1 MARYTG
7 PSCRLCRREGT
18 KLFLK
23 GTRCLTEKCAVERR
37 AYPPGQH
44 GPNAGRGRKASEF
57 SKQLREKQKVKRMY
71 GLSELQFRNLFDD
84 VTREPGVKGTNLLVA
99 LESRLDN
106 IVFRMGFASSRKA
119 ARQFVRHGHIEVNG
133 RRVDVP
139 SFAVQPGHEV
149 RVAPASRELVAVK
162 MAQEFAS
169 RGVPVSWLSV
179 DGDKAAGR
187 YVERPTREAIPVNAQ
202 EQLIVELYSK

>member
-1 MARYTG
+1 MATFHD
-7 PSCRLCRREGT
+7 SKCRLCRREGE

-23 GTRCLTEKCAVERR
+23 GTRCFTEKCAFERR
-37 AYPPGQH
+37 GYAPGEH
-44 GPNAGRGRKASEF
+44 GKDRR
-57 SKQLREKQKVKRMY
+57 SKETSYGLQLRMKQKTRRIY
-71 GLSELQFRNLFDD
+71 GVLERQFRNYFAKAESQKG
-84 VTREPGVKGTNLLVA
+84 VTGENLLLK
-99 LESRLDN
+99 LERRLDN

-149 RVAPASRELVAVK
+149 RVAAASRELVAVK
-162 MAQEFAS
+162 AAQEFAS
-169 RGVPVSWLSV
+169 RGAPVSWLSV